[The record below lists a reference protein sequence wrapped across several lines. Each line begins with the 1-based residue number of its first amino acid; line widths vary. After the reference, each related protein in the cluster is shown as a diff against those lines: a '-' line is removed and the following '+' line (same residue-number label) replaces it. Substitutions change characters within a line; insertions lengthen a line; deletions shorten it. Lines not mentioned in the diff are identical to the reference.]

1 MDEDMGFDNWLESAY
16 EERYEGEDY
25 NLWEEQQVFL
35 DNEGGDPESDLPEPE
50 ADWEE

>member
-1 MDEDMGFDNWLESAY
+1 MDEDMFLEAEY

-35 DNEGGDPESDLPEPE
+35 DNEG
-50 ADWEE
+50 ADDAALDDYLDEVEHELSC

>member
-1 MDEDMGFDNWLESAY
+1 MDEDMFLEAQY

-35 DNEGGDPESDLPEPE
+35 DNEAEQG
-50 ADWEE
+50 EEQE

>member
-1 MDEDMGFDNWLESAY
+1 MNEDAFLEELY

-35 DNEGGDPESDLPEPE
+35 DREG
-50 ADWEE
+50 EE

>member
-1 MDEDMGFDNWLESAY
+1 MDEDMFLEAEY

-35 DNEGGDPESDLPEPE
+35 DRESEEFDEPLDDFLAE
-50 ADWEE
+50 VEHELSC